1 MLDMQY
7 LRDGEGVP
15 VHVNEHADELLVILE
30 GEVAVQCGDKRVVA
44 QAGSM
49 IFAPKGAPRG
59 WVAIGNQA
67 ARTLKCEY
75 PSGLDLP
82 ELAVQ

>member
-15 VHVNEHADELLVILE
+15 VHVNEHADEMLVILE
-30 GEVAVQCGDKRVVA
+30 GEVAVECGGKRVVA

-59 WVAIGNQA
+59 WVAVGKQA
-67 ARTLKCEY
+67 ARTLKCTY
-75 PSGLDLP
+75 PSRLDLP
-82 ELAVQ
+82 LPAVQ